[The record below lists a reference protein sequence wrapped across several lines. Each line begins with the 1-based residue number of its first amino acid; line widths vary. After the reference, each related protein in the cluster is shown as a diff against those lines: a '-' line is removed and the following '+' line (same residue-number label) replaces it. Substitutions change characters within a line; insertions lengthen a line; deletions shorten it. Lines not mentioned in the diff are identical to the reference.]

1 MKKWLIFLVCT
12 CFILTGCKPNKT
24 DDKKDPIPESNS
36 YSLGAYGD
44 YVQYTDTSKDSSNL
58 EKEYL
63 ALKEKK
69 SLEKNG
75 LLEETY
81 PQGLIDFFTIENKI
95 KLTIEITKEELE
107 KLDLD
112 YQQGNKESYRICNL
126 DIQFNGLIF
135 HFEQVGIRQ
144 KGNSSRGAILDEE
157 GKIYLRHYKLSFSET
172 FDDEFRDDPIEW
184 TDQEALAYRE
194 DRTFFGLEKLNIRW
208 NRNKEKTYI
217 REYYAFETY
226 RANGV
231 LAPHTNPMQVEM
243 KIGNQ
248 IENLGVYLGVED
260 INKDFIKRNL
270 ASELTGGDL
279 YKLGWTTEGAKL
291 DKTDDRLFGVEKQ
304 VKSNGKFNQIG
315 YCYDLKTNKK
325 KSTHEAIKN
334 FIRKINQT
342 SVQDFY
348 TFFHTDFDYDTMIS
362 YLAISYLLG
371 DPDDLRGNFN
381 NVYLY
386 FVPNT
391 NQAIIIPT
399 DNDRVLGSTGGS
411 GNPTRHYGT
420 KNNPFDAQT
429 GYSMNDMPLFTKSI
443 LEFGN
448 KQIQKDY
455 LERIQKIIE
464 AKWMDIDTFK
474 QYYTLAEKNYSSCL
488 QLGSKVHGTNVSF
501 GLVEG
506 TSLSGED
513 NLSIEVY
520 FNTKKQT
527 ALSFEWDSNVE
538 YSEFYFRGEANNWNG
553 ISKEYGLI
561 IIDGIPT
568 LEIYINHN
576 QSFKIADSSWNKEF
590 NYEDLVDK
598 EGFES
603 KGDHKNIGV
612 LESGEYRIQI
622 LNYGKENEALS
633 IMRKD
638 NQ

>member
-1 MKKWLIFLVCT
+1 MKKWLIFLLCI
-12 CFILTGCKPNKT
+12 CFVLTGCKPKKAD
-24 DDKKDPIPESNS
+24 DDKKEPILESDS
-36 YSLGAYGD
+36 YLLGAYGD
-44 YVQYTDTSKDSSNL
+44 YVQYSDSSKDSSNL

-69 SLEKNG
+69 TLEKNG
-75 LLEETY
+75 LLKETY
-81 PQGLIDFFTIENKI
+81 QQGLFDFFNIENQI
-95 KLTIEITKEELE
+95 KLRIDIKKEELE

-126 DIQFNGLIF
+126 DIYLNGLIF
-135 HFEQVGIRQ
+135 HYEQVGIRQ
-144 KGNSSRGAILDEE
+144 KGNSSRGAILDDE

-172 FDDEFRDDPIEW
+172 FDDEFREDPMEW
-184 TDQEALAYRE
+184 KDEQALAYRE

-208 NRNKEKTYI
+208 NRNAEKTYI

-243 KIGNQ
+243 KIDNQ

-270 ASELTGGDL
+270 ASQLTGGDL
-279 YKLGWTTEGAKL
+279 YKLGWTSEGAKL
-291 DKTDDRLFGVEKQ
+291 DKIDDRLFGVEKQ

-334 FIRKINQT
+334 FIQKIQKT

-362 YLAISYLLG
+362 YLSVSYLLG

-381 NVYLY
+381 NTYLY
-386 FVPNT
+386 FIPNT
-391 NQAIIIPT
+391 NQAVIIPT

-411 GNPTRHYGT
+411 GNPTRHHGA

-429 GYSMNDMPLFTKSI
+429 GYSLNDMPLFTKSI
-443 LEFGN
+443 FEFGN
-448 KQIQKDY
+448 NQIQKDY
-455 LERIQKIIE
+455 LDRIKEIID

-474 QYYTLAEKNYSSCL
+474 KYYNQAAKNYSTCL
-488 QLGSKVHGTNVSF
+488 QLGDMIRGTTISF
-501 GLVEG
+501 GLDEA
-506 TSLSGED
+506 TNLASED
-513 NLSIEVY
+513 NLSIEIY
-520 FNTKKQT
+520 LNTKKQT
-527 ALSFEWDSNVE
+527 FLSFEWDSSVE
-538 YSEFYFRGEANNWNG
+538 YSEFYFRGEANGWNG
-553 ISKEYGLI
+553 ITKEYCLK

-568 LEIYINHN
+568 LEINLNQN
-576 QSFKIADSSWNKEF
+576 QSFKIADDSWKKEF
-590 NYEDLVDK
+590 NYTSLNNK

-603 KGDHKNIGV
+603 IGENKNIRV
-612 LESGEYRIQI
+612 LESGKYLIQI
-622 LNYGKENEALS
+622 LNYGKENEILS
-633 IMRKD
+633 ITRKD
-638 NQ
+638 A